1 MTSPSTQ
8 ERTLFAKEAFIMQ
21 VIATHDVDDVQH
33 WFDSPKRVEFFEA
46 RGMKVTPFR
55 DPKGESS
62 SVAVLIETPD
72 METLERALAEPAAAE
87 AEKYDGVRVDTIR
100 ILLAQ

>member
-1 MTSPSTQ
+1 MM
-8 ERTLFAKEAFIMQ
+8 K

-33 WFDSPKRVEFFEA
+33 WFDSPKRAEFFEA

-55 DPKGESS
+55 DPTGESS

-72 METLERALAEPAAAE
+72 METLEKALAEPDVAE

-100 ILLAQ
+100 ILLAE